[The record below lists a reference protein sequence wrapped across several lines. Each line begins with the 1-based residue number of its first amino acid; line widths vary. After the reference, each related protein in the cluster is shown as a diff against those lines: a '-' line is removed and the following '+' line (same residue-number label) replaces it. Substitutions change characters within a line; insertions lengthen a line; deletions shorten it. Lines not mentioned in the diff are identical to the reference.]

1 MFGIDLGSISP
12 IVAYGVL
19 FGLIAIESGGIPLPG
34 ETALAVAGIASAD
47 GRLSILWVI
56 VVAAA
61 AAIAGDNAGF
71 LAGHRYG
78 RRIWLWGR
86 LWRRRRERWLEEAN
100 GFLSD
105 WGTSAVI
112 VGRWIT
118 VARYTVAWLAGINGM
133 PWRRFFVANAVG
145 GISWAVTIG
154 LAAYWLGS
162 VAKTGFEAFGVIS
175 LALLL
180 VAIGGHRLWRR
191 RRRTQRRS

>member
-1 MFGIDLGSISP
+1 MFGIDPASVSP
-12 IVAYGVL
+12 IVAYGALLALV
-19 FGLIAIESGGIPLPG
+19 AIESGGIPLPG
-34 ETALAVAGIASAD
+34 ETALAVAGVASAH
-47 GRLSILWVI
+47 GHLSIVWVI

-100 GFLSD
+100 GFLDD

-112 VGRWIT
+112 VGRWIS

-133 PWRRFFVANAVG
+133 PWRRFFPANAVG
-145 GISWAVTIG
+145 GISWAATIG
-154 LAAYWLGS
+154 LAAYWLGT
-162 VAKTGFEAFGVIS
+162 VAKTGFEAFGAIS
-175 LALLL
+175 LVLLA
-180 VAIGGHRLWRR
+180 VAIAGHRVWRR
-191 RRRTQRRS
+191 RRRAPA